1 MDNYIPTCEHLFEE
15 VCCVR
20 KTSQRTGIGG
30 ALWSLPQRWESGM
43 PIWSHNTF
51 QTTRGSSPA
60 PSASTAV
67 MPPRRSST
75 WSSRQRSTHSYD
87 QAPLQVTAKIHV
99 PARAPVYTDLNPCTG
114 TKNARRTIAGRQPY
128 IRIRQPQNRDSQPPC
143 EASGLWTAPR
153 TARWTTAVRNWP
165 PSGRAPLRQRYPK
178 DTPAFS
184 LTSRSVL

>member
-15 VCCVR
+15 ACCVR

-51 QTTRGSSPA
+51 QTTRGSSRQARPPPSCRQDDQAPGHAPA
-60 PSASTAV
+60 LD
-67 MPPRRSST
+67 
-75 WSSRQRSTHSYD
+75 HSYD

-99 PARAPVYTDLNPCTG
+99 LARAPVYTDLNPCTG
-114 TKNARRTIAGRQPY
+114 MKNARRTIAGRQPY

-165 PSGRAPLRQRYPK
+165 PSGRAPLRKGTPK
-178 DTPAFS
+178 TPRPFH
-184 LTSRSVL
+184 

>member
-15 VCCVR
+15 ACCVR

-30 ALWSLPQRWESGM
+30 ALWSLPNAGNRECPSGRITHSRPLAAPHQRQARPPPSCRQDDQAPG
-43 PIWSHNTF
+43 HA
-51 QTTRGSSPA
+51 PA
-60 PSASTAV
+60 LD
-67 MPPRRSST
+67 
-75 WSSRQRSTHSYD
+75 HSYD

-114 TKNARRTIAGRQPY
+114 TKNARRTIAERQPY

-165 PSGRAPLRQRYPK
+165 PSGRAPLRKGTPK
-178 DTPAFS
+178 TPRPF
-184 LTSRSVL
+184 R